1 MMRWG
6 TIMDTILRYLPAAG
20 TVLAVGTLLT
30 FLVAKGAPLEWSSGL
45 ALILIA
51 FFGFAIAATLR
62 FAVGSLF
69 SPTQMPATA
78 DGDTLLRSR
87 LAPLVIGI
95 GTAGIL
101 VVAVAVLIGISV
113 DGSPPD
119 DSVYLGIFSSVI
131 PVFATWVGAVIAF
144 YFSNE
149 SFRQAAQASGVLKGD
164 AGDSEPITAAT
175 RMIPLEKITSIVLGG
190 PRKTPLAPAGYDAT
204 GELGRYPEAV
214 DDVALADILW
224 MFSNTV
230 SRVIIF
236 DPQMRPRAII
246 RQKLVPNELKA
257 LAVGVTGGTVA
268 DYLKHGQ
275 NAADAVNF
283 KSVPETASVGEGRAM
298 VKLFKLADL
307 FVTKTGQADEP
318 IKGWVPD
325 DKLL

>member
-1 MMRWG
+1 MEM
-6 TIMDTILRYLPAAG
+6 ILRYLPAAG
-20 TVLAVGTLLT
+20 TVLAVGTLLGI
-30 FLVAKGAPLEWSSGL
+30 LVVKGAPLDWSSGL

-69 SPTQMPATA
+69 APSQMPATA
-78 DGDTLLRSR
+78 DGDTLLRGR

-113 DGSPPD
+113 DGTPPD
-119 DSVYLGIFSSVI
+119 EAVYLGIFSSVV

-149 SFRQAAQASGVLKGD
+149 SFRQAAQASGALKGE
-164 AGDSEPITAAT
+164 AGDHEPITSPT
-175 RMIPLEKITSIVLGG
+175 RMIPADKITGIVLGG
-190 PRKTPLAPAGYDAT
+190 PRKVPTTVPGALGGAGT
-204 GELGRYPEAV
+204 YPEV
-214 DDVALADILW
+214 VERVAMADILW

-236 DPQMRPRAII
+236 DAQMRPKAII
-246 RQKLVPNELKA
+246 RQKLVPDEIRQPAA
-257 LAVGVTGGTVA
+257 LSEGATVE

-275 NAADAVNF
+275 NASDAVNF
-283 KSVPETASVGEGRAM
+283 KTVPETASVGEGRAM
-298 VKLFKLADL
+298 LKLFKLADL

-325 DKLL
+325 DRLL